1 MIAKVKKKKKKTV
14 ISVLCDEVIDQS
26 TSCVLHRSEF
36 TGRFSSNWVLG
47 LRVDG
52 GKIERDQIRVH
63 VLVLRQGG

>member
-1 MIAKVKKKKKKTV
+1 MIAKVKKKKKTV
-14 ISVLCDEVIDQS
+14 ISVLRDEVIDQP
-26 TSCVLHRSEF
+26 SCVLHRSEF
-36 TGRFSSNWVLG
+36 TRRFGSSSWVLG